1 MQVLLKST
9 WIDGVVFVST
19 TKNWSIQSTY
29 FFGTHSLVKV
39 WKRFNLST
47 HCHYFYYHVHSV
59 VRIIFTAKIL
69 DKKISLK
76 ISKSSF
82 TLHWLFGTVFPNC
95 FEVNCLIKQ
104 NNPRMKRVSTCVTVR
119 RKRYGDVIFFRFQ
132 TKLAESFK
140 GTSIRS
146 S

>member
-47 HCHYFYYHVHSV
+47 HCHYFYYHVHCV
-59 VRIIFTAKIL
+59 ETIIFTAKIL

-82 TLHWLFGTVFPNC
+82 TLHWLCGTVFPNC

-119 RKRYGDVIFFRFQ
+119 RKRYGCVIFFLSNTNLLKVSKEPQ
-132 TKLAESFK
+132 
-140 GTSIRS
+140 
-146 S
+146 